1 MYLSNKKKKSGE
13 ELTISPEGH
22 VSIKNEATID
32 LSNLLAGQSKVCVPS
47 KLVRKFNRLTKEEK
61 KGFSLINQ
69 DEKTAIE
76 LCYIIA
82 SNLSDTYFQSIQPNA
97 TDSQINGWKRLH
109 SVILRDQVSDQ
120 KSSTYLR
127 IVEFLQQIEVI
138 ELYRQYVIGEKAMS
152 YRFTADFFSEK
163 TTVVTLKEQKSLQ
176 LRKKTW
182 FANMKEAVKNDI
194 QRNIYRV
201 LSVCHKLSV
210 DDMFEI
216 GKKKAEAGYTTKKG
230 KKLTFLD
237 KKTKDYFKDFDKNRV
252 AVEDGIKIYK
262 NLIEKNYDCCVG
274 STESGGRIASL
285 FNLLPNWIREEI
297 KVDGMDNREEL
308 DFTCL
313 HPNVVSASFNGTK
326 EHISHDKVVEALYP
340 SATEEEKADRRIEV
354 KIEHL
359 SFFNKPL
366 KSGMY
371 DGKFVPGMQDS
382 ILFTYY
388 MAKEPKMMAEL
399 IQSKEK
405 NGYKS
410 TSKLLFEIEVAMMT
424 EITRRVNAFNPDI
437 LMIYV
442 YDALE
447 VDKKYVDVVKKIMN
461 DVAKEVGV
469 NTFVK

>member
-1 MYLSNKKKKSGE
+1 MDIANKKKKSGE
-13 ELTISPEGH
+13 EITISPEGF

-32 LSNLLAGQSKVCVPS
+32 LSNLLEAQKKVCVPA
-47 KLVRKFNRLTKEEK
+47 KLVRKFNRLTKQER
-61 KGFSLINQ
+61 KGFTLINQ

-82 SNLSDTYFQSIQPNA
+82 SNLSDTYFHSIQQNA
-97 TDSQINGWKRLH
+97 TDSQVNGWKRLH
-109 SVILRDQVSDQ
+109 SRILQDQVSDCRNT
-120 KSSTYLR
+120 TYLR
-127 IVEFLQQIEVI
+127 IVEFLQEIEVI
-138 ELYRQYVIGEKAMS
+138 ERYRQYIIGEKAMS
-152 YRFTADFFSEK
+152 YRFTHEFFTEK
-163 TTVVTLKEQKSLQ
+163 MTVVTLKEQKPLQ
-176 LRKKTW
+176 LRKRSW
-182 FANMKEAVKNDI
+182 LANMKETVKNDI

-201 LSVCHKLSV
+201 LSVCHKISV
-210 DDMFEI
+210 EDMFEI

-230 KKLTFLD
+230 KRLTFLD

-262 NLIEKNYDCCVG
+262 NLIEKNYECQIG
-274 STESGGRIASL
+274 GEGSGGRVASL

-297 KVDGMDNREEL
+297 KVDGMPDREEL

-313 HPNVVSASFNGTK
+313 HPNIVCPTFNGTG
-326 EHISHDKVVEALYP
+326 EHISHDKVVDALFP
-340 SATEEEKADRRIEV
+340 QATPEEKLEKRLEV

-366 KSGMY
+366 KSGMH
-371 DGKFVPGMQDS
+371 DGKFVPGMEAS
-382 ILFTYY
+382 ILFPYY
-388 MAKEPKMMAEL
+388 MQKEPRMMAEL